1 MKKIS
6 LVIIYAL
13 ILCNLFACGNKISI
27 GGSSYESDLVTS
39 GYYLDKA
46 SLSDAAF
53 VDALSKVKAIKKPA
67 NLGKVEM
74 PDLST
79 IELTKQPEIE
89 VTDEMVEAEI
99 EKERDAEVSYVP
111 IKSKREAK
119 MKDKV
124 KIDFKGFQNGVE
136 FDGGAGED
144 YELVLGSGQFIPGFE
159 EKVAGHFAGKKFNI
173 DVVFP
178 EQYDES
184 LAGKPATFEIT
195 IKAIEEPVTPEV
207 NSEFVVKHTKT
218 GSFNV
223 DEYKEEVRNRIKK
236 RNEFMTNQDLMYQF
250 YQKLYDGS
258 KFEPT
263 EQALAWQFST
273 MIEQYNK
280 QAESSGTNLAT
291 MIASSGMSV
300 NDFYAEIKSYVPQA
314 VESAMLFDELKKM
327 YKVNVTEND
336 VKAWFDNLS
345 DAYGYGSQVTY
356 DQYVEYVGLDNLK
369 NTVTEEKVL
378 LKAAEKCKY
387 VEATKTNEE

>member
-6 LVIIYAL
+6 LVLIYAL
-13 ILCNLFACGNKISI
+13 VLSNLFACGNKMSI
-27 GGSSYESDLVTS
+27 GGNSYESDLVTS

-53 VDALSKVKAIKKPA
+53 IDALSKVKEINKPA

-79 IELTKQPEIE
+79 IELTKATIAE

-99 EKERDAEVSYVP
+99 EKERDSEVTYVP
-111 IKSKREAK
+111 VKNRREAQL
-119 MKDKV
+119 KDKV

-136 FDGGAGED
+136 FDGGSGED
-144 YELVLGSGQFIPGFE
+144 YDLVLGSGQFIPGFE
-159 EKVAGHFAGKKFNI
+159 EKVVGHFAGKKFNI

-178 EQYDES
+178 EQYDAS

-195 IKAIEEPVTPEV
+195 IKSIEEPVTPEL
-207 NSEFVVKHTKT
+207 NNEYVVKHTKT

-223 DEYKEEVRNRIKK
+223 NEYKEEVRNRIKK
-236 RNEFMTNQDLMYQF
+236 REEFMNNQDLMYQV
-250 YQKLYDGS
+250 YQKLYDAS

-280 QAESSGTNLAT
+280 QLESSGMNLAT
-291 MIASSGMSV
+291 MIAQSGMTV
-300 NDFYAEIKSYVPQA
+300 NDFYADMKSYVPQA
-314 VESAMLFDELKKM
+314 VESAMLFDELKKTF
-327 YKVNVTEND
+327 KVKVSD
-336 VKAWFDNLS
+336 DDIKAWFNDMS

-356 DQYVEYVGLDNLK
+356 DQYIEYVGIENIR
-369 NTVTEEKVL
+369 NTITEEKVL

-387 VEATKTNEE
+387 VEATNNEE

>member
-13 ILCNLFACGNKISI
+13 ILCNLFACSNKISI
-27 GGSSYESDLVTS
+27 GGNSYESDLVTS

-79 IELTKQPEIE
+79 IELIRIPEME

-178 EQYDES
+178 EQYDAS

-195 IKAIEEPVTPEV
+195 IKSIEEPVTPEV
-207 NSEFVVKHTKT
+207 NSEFVAKHTKT
-218 GSFNV
+218 GSNSV
-223 DEYKEEVRNRIKK
+223 DEYKEEVRNHIKK
-236 RNEFMTNQDLMYQF
+236 RNEFMTNQDLMYQL
-250 YQKLYDGS
+250 YKNLYDGS

-280 QAESSGTNLAT
+280 QAESNGTSLAS
-291 MIASSGMSV
+291 IIGSNGMSV

-336 VKAWFDNLS
+336 VKAWFEVLS

-378 LKAAEKCKY
+378 LKAMEKCKY
-387 VEATKTNEE
+387 VESTTNNEE

>member
-6 LVIIYAL
+6 LAIIYAL
-13 ILCNLFACGNKISI
+13 VLCNLFAYGNKISI

-53 VDALSKVKAIKKPA
+53 VDALSKVKTIKKPT
-67 NLGKVEM
+67 NLGKVEL

-89 VTDEMVEAEI
+89 VTDEMIEAEI
-99 EKERDAEVSYVP
+99 ERERDAEVSYVP
-111 IKSKREAK
+111 IKTKREAK
-119 MKDKV
+119 MKDRV
-124 KIDFKGFQNGVE
+124 KIDFKGFQNGIE
-136 FDGGAGED
+136 FDGGSAED
-144 YELVLGSGQFIPGFE
+144 FDLVLGSGQFIPGFE

-178 EQYDES
+178 EQYDEA
-184 LAGKPATFEIT
+184 LAGKPATFEVT
-195 IKAIEEPVTPEV
+195 IKSIEEPVTPEV

-236 RNEFMTNQDLMYQF
+236 RNEFINNQDLMYQF

-280 QAESSGTNLAT
+280 QAEDSGSNLAT
-291 MIASSGMSV
+291 MIAQSGMSV
-300 NDFYAEIKSYVPQA
+300 SDFYAEIKSYVPQA
-314 VESAMLFDELKKM
+314 VESAMLFDELKKT
-327 YKVNVTEND
+327 YNANATEKD
-336 VKAWFDNLS
+336 VKEWFDDLS

-369 NTVTEEKVL
+369 NTVTEQKVL

-387 VEATKTNEE
+387 VEETSGNEE

>member
-6 LVIIYAL
+6 FIMIYTLV
-13 ILCNLFACGNKISI
+13 LCNLFACGNKISI

-53 VDALSKVKAIKKPA
+53 VDALSKIKAIKKPV

-74 PDLST
+74 PDFSS
-79 IELTKQPEIE
+79 IELIKQPEIE

-99 EKERDAEVSYVP
+99 EKERDTEVSYVP
-111 IKSKREAK
+111 IKTKREAK

-124 KIDFKGFQNGVE
+124 IIDFKGFQDGVE
-136 FDGGAGED
+136 FDGGAAED
-144 YELVLGSGQFIPGFE
+144 FELVLGSGQFISGFE
-159 EKVAGHFAGKKFNI
+159 EQVAGHFAGKKFNI

-195 IKAIEEPVTPEV
+195 IKSIEEPITPEV

-223 DEYKEEVRNRIKK
+223 DEYKDEVRNRIKK
-236 RNEFMTNQDLMYQF
+236 RNEFMMNQDIMYQF
-250 YQKLYDGS
+250 YQKLYEGS

-273 MIEQYNK
+273 MIEQYNE

-314 VESAMLFDELKKM
+314 IESAMLFDELKGI
-327 YKVNVTEND
+327 YKVNVTEDD
-336 VKAWFDNLS
+336 VKNWFDDLS

-387 VEATKTNEE
+387 IESTDNEE